1 MSRRKYPRRC
11 LRSNRRARGLESGPH
26 SPLCGTKAEAS
37 PSTRPLGITG
47 ILWSALVPH
56 KGLCGP
62 LCYRAL
68 VALLLIS
75 CLTFAQVPEQTVRE
89 GALTVQVQGGE
100 PTQWDTL
107 QTMLKDQLTLS
118 GVKTATEPL
127 ADDLAFF
134 TRQHYIREGWP
145 EAEVRWEIKEGV
157 IMITVQSGPQ
167 TRVGNVTWKGDTA
180 ILPQEE
186 MRKFLMRPSIE
197 KDGADK
203 QNPVWVGGDLNTGAG
218 LVQRRLRAEGYL
230 NAETTLVPAA
240 GLDPEGR
247 RDLSLEV
254 KAGPQFQFGKVS
266 FSGAPR
272 ELEKRAQEILA
283 TVNGGPFNEARVQ
296 QIENQLTGLAQES
309 GWLDAQTL
317 GDYELGKQGGTV
329 DVELTLLPG
338 PRYRVR
344 QVEPNPGFSKGSQR
358 VIKAG
363 FRELEGR
370 FYSAD
375 DLDLVFRRALD
386 TSMFARLDVDPV
398 KVPDAKPLPV
408 NVKRGPD
415 LANAPAAD
423 LLIAGEETK
432 PKTLGFELGFDT
444 FLGPQFG
451 VTWKNTNLY
460 DTGNTLAADL
470 SWSTAGPL
478 GSVSIKDPAFMN
490 STYAASARL
499 AVESFDLFEYAR
511 YGTSL
516 NLELARRVS
525 RTFSYSFF
533 GGLSINTVNTDVL
546 SEEEIGPDL
555 YTLAFVGMNF
565 LLDHRDNAVLPK
577 KGWFFNARIETTL
590 DAMGSGVSY
599 LRTDLRGAWYQP
611 ITKKF
616 RFAAGGALLNIQGA
630 PAEDIPI
637 DSRVFNGGPNSVR
650 AFAEREL
657 GPLTQGG
664 TPLGGTSALITSA
677 EFSYEIYNNLEFAVF
692 TDIGSLGRGN
702 NSSAFSYSSDFR
714 TAVGAGLRYHLPFG
728 PIRIDYGHNVS
739 AREGEGSGMLH
750 ITVGFAF

>member
-1 MSRRKYPRRC
+1 M
-11 LRSNRRARGLESGPH
+11 
-26 SPLCGTKAEAS
+26 
-37 PSTRPLGITG
+37 
-47 ILWSALVPH
+47 
-56 KGLCGP
+56 
-62 LCYRAL
+62 
-68 VALLLIS
+68 ALLLIS
-75 CLTFAQVPEQTVRE
+75 CLTFAQVPDQTVRE

-100 PTQWDTL
+100 PTQWETL
-107 QTMLKDQLTLS
+107 QSMLKDQLTLS
-118 GVKTATEPL
+118 GTSAVTEPL

-145 EAEVRWEIKEGV
+145 EAEVRWEIKSGV
-157 IMITVQSGPQ
+157 IVLTVQSGPQ
-167 TRVGNVTWKGDTA
+167 TRVGSVTWKGDTA

-186 MRKFLMRPSIE
+186 MRKFLLRPSIE

-230 NAETTLVPAA
+230 NAETLLLPAA

-247 RDLSLEV
+247 RDLTLEV
-254 KAGPQFQFGKVS
+254 KAGPQFEFGQVS
-266 FSGAPR
+266 FSGAPPV
-272 ELEKRAQEILA
+272 LMKRAHEIIA
-283 TVNGGPFNEARVQ
+283 AVNGGPFNEARVQ
-296 QIENQLTGLAQES
+296 QIETQLTSLAHEA
-309 GWLDAQTL
+309 GWLDAETTSKYDL
-317 GDYELGKQGGTV
+317 GTKGGTV
-329 DVELTLLPG
+329 DVDLVLKPG
-338 PRYRVR
+338 ARYRVG
-344 QVEPNPGFSKGSQR
+344 QVVPNAGFSKGSQR

-363 FRELEGR
+363 FRELENHY
-370 FYSAD
+370 YSAD
-375 DLDLVFRRALD
+375 NLDLVFRRALD

-398 KVPDAKPLPV
+398 KVPDVEPLPV
-408 NVKRGPD
+408 NIKRGAD
-415 LANAPAAD
+415 EANAPVAD
-423 LLIAGEETK
+423 LHIAGEETK

-460 DTGNTLAADL
+460 DSGNTLAADL

-490 STYAASARL
+490 STYAATARL

-525 RTFSYSFF
+525 RTFSYGLF
-533 GGLSINTVNTDVL
+533 GGLSINTVDSTVL
-546 SEEEIGPDL
+546 TEEELGPDL

-565 LLDHRDNAVLPK
+565 MLDHRDSAVLPK
-577 KGWFFNARIETTL
+577 KGWFLNARIETTL

-611 ITKKF
+611 ITKKL
-616 RFAAGGALLNIQGA
+616 RFAAGAALLNIQGA
-630 PAEDIPI
+630 AAEDIPI

-664 TPLGGTSALITSA
+664 TPLGGTSALVTSA

-692 TDIGSLGRGN
+692 TDIGSLGRDN
-702 NSSAFSYSSDFR
+702 NSSPFSYSGDFR

-728 PIRIDYGHNVS
+728 PIRIDYGHNLS
-739 AREGEGSGMLH
+739 AKEGEGSGMLH